1 MPDRTALPVSSMVSL
16 TALLSDAAERTDR
29 TLPLAAV
36 PLVVSLL
43 AVDKFRRIAAFDGVN
58 LGISFGFPSA
68 VTGGWTFLS
77 LPSGGPGVTVYPANP
92 VSFVVFTGAATLVTA
107 ALGAGYLG
115 SLRRAVAGRS
125 RQFLADTRAYFL
137 PVLLFQVASLVASLA
152 FVGAALVVPLLL
164 LLVVPV
170 LLGLAYLFYA
180 TPYLV
185 VTGDRSLVPALSA
198 SYGYATEGGEY
209 ASFFL
214 RYLAVTALV
223 SLPAVPLFTSL
234 GLVGALLG
242 MAVLAP
248 VGLLFDDATMAFL
261 GELDGAGPAAPSPGS
276 GDPPGLTVRRV
287 EEGAE

>member
-1 MPDRTALPVSSMVSL
+1 MVSL

-36 PLVVSLL
+36 PLVVSLF
-43 AVDKFRRIAAFDGVN
+43 AVDKFRRVAAFDGVN
-58 LGISFGFPSA
+58 LGVSFGFPST

-77 LPSGGPGVTVYPANP
+77 LPSGGPGLSVYPSNLP
-92 VSFVVFTGAATLVTA
+92 SFAVFTAAATLVTA

-115 SLRRAVAGRS
+115 SLRRAVAGEP

-137 PVLLFQVASLVASLA
+137 PVLLFQVASLAASLA
-152 FVGAALVVPLLL
+152 FIGAALVTPLLL
-164 LLVVPV
+164 LLVAPV
-170 LLGLAYLFYA
+170 LVALAYLFYA

-185 VTGDRSLVPALSA
+185 VTGDRSVVPALSA
-198 SYGYATEGGEY
+198 SYGYATDGGEY

-234 GLVGALLG
+234 GLVGALAG
-242 MAVLAP
+242 MVVLAP
-248 VGLLFDDATMAFL
+248 VGLLFDDATMSFL
-261 GELDGAGPAAPSPGS
+261 RELDSAGPTPATPGV
-276 GDPPGLTVRRV
+276 GDPPEPAIRRV
-287 EEGAE
+287 ADGGN

>member
-1 MPDRTALPVSSMVSL
+1 MVSL

-43 AVDKFRRIAAFDGVN
+43 AVDKFRRVAAFDGVN
-58 LGISFGFPSA
+58 LGVSFGFPST

-77 LPSGGPGVTVYPANP
+77 LPSGGPGVTVYPSNP
-92 VSFVVFTGAATLVTA
+92 LSFAVFTAAATLVTA

-115 SLRRAVAGRS
+115 SLRRAVAGDPR
-125 RQFLADTRAYFL
+125 RFLADTRAYFL
-137 PVLLFQVASLVASLA
+137 PVLLFQVASLAASLA
-152 FVGAALVVPLLL
+152 FVGAALVTPLLL
-164 LLVVPV
+164 LLVAPV
-170 LLGLAYLFYA
+170 LVALAYLFYA

-185 VTGDRSLVPALSA
+185 VTGDRSVVPALSA

-214 RYLAVTALV
+214 RYLVATALV
-223 SLPAVPLFTSL
+223 SIPAVPLFTSL
-234 GLVGALLG
+234 GLFGALAG
-242 MAVLAP
+242 MVVLAP

-261 GELDGAGPAAPSPGS
+261 RSLDGAGPTPPSPGA
-276 GDPPGLTVRRV
+276 GDPLEPAIRRV
-287 EEGAE
+287 GAE

>member
-1 MPDRTALPVSSMVSL
+1 MVSL
-16 TALLSDAAERTDR
+16 IALLSEAAERTDR

-43 AVDKFRRIAAFDGVN
+43 AVDKLRRVAGFDGVN
-58 LGISFGFPSA
+58 FGVSFGFPSA

-77 LPSGGPGVTVYPANP
+77 LPSGGPGMTVYPSNLP
-92 VSFVVFTGAATLVTA
+92 SFAVATAAATLVTA

-115 SLRRAVAGRS
+115 SLRRAIAGKQ
-125 RQFLADTRAYFL
+125 RQFLADTRAYVAPL
-137 PVLLFQVASLVASLA
+137 LLFQAASLA
-152 FVGAALVVPLLL
+152 ASLTFVGAALVSPALLVV
-164 LLVVPV
+164 VVPV
-170 LLGLAYLFYA
+170 LVALAYLFYA

-185 VTGDRSLVPALSA
+185 VTGDRSVVSALSA

-214 RYLAVTALV
+214 RYLAATAVV

-234 GLVGALLG
+234 GLIGSLAG
-242 MAVLAP
+242 MVVLAP

-261 GELDGAGPAAPSPGS
+261 RDLDSAASVPTFPGA
-276 GDPPGLTVRRV
+276 GDPPEPAIRRV
-287 EEGAE
+287 RDGKN